1 MAASSS
7 SRGGDGDDENE
18 PYLVGFVVAKI
29 VGLKYYT
36 STLSGGERPSL
47 VREPLNRFDSNAIAV
62 HNSRGR
68 HVGHIEGRTA
78 KVLAPLLDSHLVANT
93 LIVVP
98 DGRSTKA
105 GTSFYKLPCQIHLFA
120 RPAAADIV
128 REAIDG
134 SGLVLI
140 DPDHIEFSLSGSAFV
155 QEQAMKSGRDV
166 DKLFARVGKEGGSRI
181 EPMEPP
187 EDVVVSDLFEH
198 QKAALGWL
206 VHREESCDLP
216 PFWKEDKAGG
226 YENVLTSQNTK
237 QRPQPLRGGIFADD
251 MGLGKTL
258 TLLSLI
264 ARSKAHNVGG
274 GKAKGSKRRKIDDVE
289 AGSMTTLVVCP
300 PSVFSSWVTQLEEH
314 TNAGSLKVY
323 MYHGQRTKDKEVLL
337 KYDIVIT
344 TYSVLGTEFDQE
356 GSPMN
361 DIEWFRVILDEAHII
376 KNSAALQTRA
386 VTALKALGSHRDANS
401 EQLIG
406 FVPAYGIFEV

>member
-1 MAASSS
+1 
-7 SRGGDGDDENE
+7 
-18 PYLVGFVVAKI
+18 
-29 VGLKYYT
+29 
-36 STLSGGERPSL
+36 
-47 VREPLNRFDSNAIAV
+47 
-62 HNSRGR
+62 
-68 HVGHIEGRTA
+68 
-78 KVLAPLLDSHLVANT
+78 
-93 LIVVP
+93 
-98 DGRSTKA
+98 
-105 GTSFYKLPCQIHLFA
+105 
-120 RPAAADIV
+120 
-128 REAIDG
+128 
-134 SGLVLI
+134 
-140 DPDHIEFSLSGSAFV
+140 
-155 QEQAMKSGRDV
+155 
-166 DKLFARVGKEGGSRI
+166 
-181 EPMEPP
+181 MEPP

-264 ARSKAHNVGG
+264 ARSKARNVGG
-274 GKAKGSKRRKIDDVE
+274 GKAKGSKRRKIDDAE
-289 AGSMTTLVVCP
+289 AGSRTTLVVCP

-356 GSPMN
+356 GSPVN
-361 DIEWFRVILDEAHII
+361 DIEWFWVILDEAHII

-386 VTALKALGSHRDANS
+386 MSALKALGSHRDANS

-406 FVPAYGIFEV
+406 FVPAYGVFEV

>member
-7 SRGGDGDDENE
+7 RGDGDGDNE

-29 VGLKYYT
+29 VAS
-36 STLSGGERPSL
+36 STTAPSAARQSL
-47 VREPLNRFDSNAIAV
+47 VMSPQPLRQRTPLPS
-62 HNSRGR
+62 HSGR
-68 HVGHIEGRTA
+68 HVGHIEPHRQA
-78 KVLAPLLDSHLVANT
+78 S
-93 LIVVP
+93 
-98 DGRSTKA
+98 
-105 GTSFYKLPCQIHLFA
+105 CQIHLFA

-140 DPDHIEFSLSGSAFV
+140 DPDHIELSLSGSAFV
-155 QEQAMKSGRDV
+155 QEQAKKSGRDV

-264 ARSKAHNVGG
+264 ARSKARNVGG
-274 GKAKGSKRRKIDDVE
+274 GKAKGSKRRKIDDTEV
-289 AGSMTTLVVCP
+289 GSRTTLVVCP
-300 PSVFSSWVTQLEEH
+300 PSVFSSSVTQLEEH
-314 TNAGSLKVY
+314 TNAGNLKVY

-356 GSPMN
+356 GSPVN

-376 KNSAALQTRA
+376 KNSTALQTRA
-386 VTALKALGSHRDANS
+386 VSALKALGSHRDANS

-406 FVPAYGIFEV
+406 FVPAYGVFEI